1 MENTQREAGYY
12 WTILDGRTT
21 VSHWNGDKWLVY
33 HVFTEMKL
41 DDGHFEKIYETRILS
56 PNEEIKDLCGMAY
69 LSLSK
74 NQSQIP
80 MDKNQF
86 KKLTGLE

>member
-56 PNEEIKDLCGMAY
+56 PD
-69 LSLSK
+69 
-74 NQSQIP
+74 
-80 MDKNQF
+80 
-86 KKLTGLE
+86 